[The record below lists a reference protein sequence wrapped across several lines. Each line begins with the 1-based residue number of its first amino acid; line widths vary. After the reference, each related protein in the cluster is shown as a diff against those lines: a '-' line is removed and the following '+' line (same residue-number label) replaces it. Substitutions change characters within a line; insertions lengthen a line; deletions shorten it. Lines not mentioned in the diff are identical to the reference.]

1 MYLFLIYIYIF
12 SKWSKGFHDMGELTF
27 KPSHRMALAV
37 PNLCR
42 ADSAICVFLSISVCS
57 SSKFDQS
64 AFLRSSYEI
73 STTTQKGKEGHILQE
88 VRKGH
93 TVYLFRYIAFHGSQ
107 RSSPSAF
114 TSLYAFPGYTS
125 LIT

>member
-27 KPSHRMALAV
+27 RLSHRVTLTV
-37 PNLCR
+37 RNLCG
-42 ADSAICVFLSISVCS
+42 ADSPICVFLSVSVCP

-88 VRKGH
+88 VGEGH
-93 TVYLFRYIAFHGSQ
+93 TVYLFRYIAFHG
-107 RSSPSAF
+107 
-114 TSLYAFPGYTS
+114 
-125 LIT
+125 